1 MIVVDC
7 NIIAYLWLPGDKTP
21 LVEQILRK
29 DADWIAPLL
38 WRFEFQNVLSGYLRL
53 KKIDLAAAQKIVF
66 HAEES
71 FSNHEFIPSAAK
83 VLALACQSSCSAYDC
98 AYVALAQ
105 EMKTKLVTTDKRIID
120 NFSPLAIG
128 AAEFV

>member
-7 NIIAYLWLPGDKTP
+7 NIIAYLWLPGDKTT
-21 LVEQILRK
+21 LAEQIYRK

-53 KKIDLAAAQKIVF
+53 KRIDLATAQKIALN
-66 HAEES
+66 AEES
-71 FSNHEFIPSAAK
+71 FLSHEFIPSAAK
-83 VLALACQSSCSAYDC
+83 VLALAYKSSCSAYDC
-98 AYVALAQ
+98 AYVALAE
-105 EMKTKLVTTDKRIID
+105 EMKTKLVTTDKSVINHFPAI
-120 NFSPLAIG
+120 AIG